1 MSRAD
6 PLPPDQR
13 RSAIITA
20 VIPLL
25 ARRGAAVTTREMAE
39 AAGVAEGTIFSVF
52 EDKTALIRSA
62 LATAM
67 DPAPVVKALSEIHDG
82 APIEVQLAEAA
93 RILLERL
100 EVFFSLAPLVRSL
113 PISPAHMA
121 EGQSR
126 MAAASSAINIALT
139 TLFERYAGRLRLPP
153 ATAAAVFAGLVSA
166 RGISWTDLG
175 QRLGVAEMVDTFLF
189 GVAEPS
195 RVGGD

>member
-6 PLPPDQR
+6 PLPPEER
-13 RSAIITA
+13 RRAIVEA

-25 ARRGAAVTTREMAE
+25 ARRGSAATTREMAE

-52 EDKTALIRSA
+52 EDKTALIRAA

-67 DPAPVVKALSEIHDG
+67 DPGTVVRALSEIHPG
-82 APIEVQLAEAA
+82 ASIEVQLAEAA

-100 EVFFSLAPLVRSL
+100 EVFFALAPLIRSL
-113 PISPAHMA
+113 PVSAEHLR
-121 EGQSR
+121 EGQAR
-126 MAAASSAINIALT
+126 MTAANTAINAALT
-139 TLFERYAGRLRLPP
+139 TLFERHSDRLRLPP

-166 RGISWTDLG
+166 RGISWTDLK
-175 QRLGVAEMVDTFLF
+175 QRLGMAEMVDIFLF

-195 RVGGD
+195 RVGGT